1 MMNIS
6 VIAVGKVKDKYLI
19 QGIAEYTKRLT
30 RYIKLSITEIQ
41 DEAIPE
47 GASQKQEEEVVIK
60 EGKKILSSIKED
72 SFVITL
78 CIEGDKYDSIELA
91 DKISRLAVQGKS
103 NIAFVIGGSLGLWD
117 EVKKRADMRLSF
129 SKMTFPHQL
138 MRLLLLEQVYR
149 AFKINSNEVY
159 HK

>member
-6 VIAVGKVKDKYLI
+6 VIAVGKIKDKYLI

-117 EVKKRADMRLSF
+117 QVKKRADMRLSF